1 MNAFTIRFFTMA
13 FICCL
18 FFTHSDAQSLL
29 SNGTFDNN
37 ITGWS
42 NPNLNP
48 TWIANDGANA
58 SGNGSIEFGDNFNNG
73 SSINVDSELVPVVE
87 GYRYILASSYKYQTG
102 SIPNGMSVA
111 IEWYDSQGNFVGEY
125 PWNVSFDM
133 SQPDQ
138 WLNFDTAVNN
148 IIEDAT
154 QARVRLWIHQRS
166 SGTDFN
172 TGRFDDV
179 ILFQDTVFM
188 SNFD

>member
-1 MNAFTIRFFTMA
+1 MKKLCIILVFLAPQ
-13 FICCL
+13 L
-18 FFTHSDAQSLL
+18 SAQLLL
-29 SNGTFDNN
+29 SNGTFDTNM
-37 ITGWS
+37 TPWDS
-42 NPNLNP
+42 TFMPA
-48 TWIANDGANA
+48 WISDDGANA
-58 SGNGSIEFGDNFNNG
+58 SGNGSLEFKGNFNNG
-73 SSINVDSELVPVVE
+73 SSIYADSELVPVVE

-125 PWNVSFDM
+125 PWNVSLDM
-133 SQPDQ
+133 SQPGQ
-138 WLNFDTAVNN
+138 WLDFDTAVNN

-154 QARVRLWIHQRS
+154 QARVRLWIHQHS